1 MVTSIESTG
10 NVVRKVV
17 EAVGKI
23 LENPFILVL
32 CTYNSWEHCFVH
44 FFFLAESSLVSVML
58 LLFCT

>member
-17 EAVGKI
+17 DAVGKI

-32 CTYNSWEHCFVH
+32 CAYNSWKHCFVH
-44 FFFLAESSLVSVML
+44 FFFLS
-58 LLFCT
+58 